1 MIITCIIK
9 KKKLQATKLSDRSH
23 DCIQMS
29 DIIYSHNEM
38 NKSCLQWENL
48 SLSKSNKGLKE
59 PEIRFNVSIS
69 QKQLSDLMFIG
80 TGTCFWPTYNL
91 PDQNLFSFG
100 FLCLPMSPPLL
111 LGSSRAPYLYL
122 KRNIIITTISLVL
135 TVFQGVS

>member
-69 QKQLSDLMFIG
+69 
-80 TGTCFWPTYNL
+80 
-91 PDQNLFSFG
+91 
-100 FLCLPMSPPLL
+100 
-111 LGSSRAPYLYL
+111 
-122 KRNIIITTISLVL
+122 
-135 TVFQGVS
+135 